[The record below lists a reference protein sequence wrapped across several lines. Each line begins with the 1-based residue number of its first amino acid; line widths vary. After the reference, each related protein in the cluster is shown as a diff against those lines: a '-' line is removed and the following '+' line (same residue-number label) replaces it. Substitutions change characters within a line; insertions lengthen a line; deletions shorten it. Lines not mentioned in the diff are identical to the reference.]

1 MIGGIDLATEYRIN
15 MKRYNGTDY
24 DIMYP
29 RTLIEQVTDG
39 QKQIIV
45 DTVSLG
51 TSWTGTGP
59 YTQVVTVAEADADSK
74 VDLQP
79 DATIIQKLIDAG
91 TTALY
96 IVNDNG
102 VFSAVAIGSAPTE
115 SLTIQCTI
123 TKTAAPP
130 PPPVISSV
138 LNENSWNT
146 IKWASKHNVG
156 QNYWAVGD
164 CKQITMNGKVSDGLT
179 LTNYSAWVYI
189 IGFNHNAE
197 KEGNGIT
204 FQGFK
209 VADKGKDVCLVDSGY
224 NSSKTSGTWFNMN
237 NADTNAGGWQASL
250 MRENVM
256 PLIKAAFP
264 ADLKAVIKPSTIFTT
279 QGSGNDACTATEDEV
294 FLLAEYEV
302 FGVRSWASTQ
312 EPSYLKQYSYYSAG
326 NIKKK
331 YKHNATTTRAYWWER
346 SPASEHSDGF
356 CYVDIDGTANGYP
369 ATNSHGVSPAFKV

>member
-1 MIGGIDLATEYRIN
+1 MATEYRIN

-29 RTLIEQVTDG
+29 RTLIEQVTNG
-39 QKQIIV
+39 QRQIIV

-59 YTQVVTVAEADADSK
+59 YTQVVTIDGIESDSK
-74 VDLQP
+74 IDIQP
-79 DATIIQKLIDAG
+79 DADVINKLMESG

-96 IVNDNG
+96 IVNDSG
-102 VFSAVAIGSAPTE
+102 VATAVALGAAPNAA
-115 SLTIQCTI
+115 LTIQCTI

-130 PPPVISSV
+130 PPVLNSV
-138 LNENSWNT
+138 LNENSWKA
-146 IKWASKHNVG
+146 IKWASENNVG

-189 IGFNHNAE
+189 IGFNHNTE
-197 KEGNGIT
+197 KEGNGIA

-209 VADKGKDVCLVDSGY
+209 TAQTGGTDVCLADSGY
-224 NSSKTSGTWFNMN
+224 DSNKTSGTWFNMN
-237 NADTNAGGWQASL
+237 NAQTNTGGWEACL
-250 MRENVM
+250 MRKNIM

-264 ADLKAVIKPSTIFTT
+264 SDLRAVIKTSTIFTAPNT
-279 QGSGNDACTATEDEV
+279 GDIALTATQDEV

-302 FGVRSWASTQ
+302 FGARNSASTQ
-312 EPSYLKQYSYYSAG
+312 EPNYLKQYAYYSAG
-326 NIKKK
+326 NSMVK
-331 YKHNATTTRAYWWER
+331 YKHNEASTAAIWWER
-346 SPASEHSDGF
+346 SPYSGNSSLFCAVASSGSTSINRADF
-356 CYVDIDGTANGYP
+356 
-369 ATNSHGVSPAFKV
+369 SRGVSPCFKV

>member
-1 MIGGIDLATEYRIN
+1 MATEYRIN

-96 IVNDNG
+96 IVNDSG

-138 LNENSWNT
+138 LNENNWNT

-156 QNYWAVGD
+156 QNYWSVGD
-164 CKQITMNGKVSDGLT
+164 CKEVTMSGKVSDGLT
-179 LTNYSAWVYI
+179 LTNYTAWVYI

-197 KEGNGIT
+197 REGNGIA

-209 VADKGKDVCLVDSGY
+209 ATKNGTDVCLVDSGY
-224 NSSKTSGTWFNMN
+224 SNNKTSGTWFNMN
-237 NADTNAGGWQASL
+237 NEQTNGGGWQESL
-250 MRENVM
+250 MRKNVM

-264 ADLKAVIKPSTIFTT
+264 SDLQAVIKPSTIFTAPDT
-279 QGSGNDACTATEDEV
+279 GDIALTATEDDV

-302 FGVRSWASTQ
+302 IGRNYAASTQ
-312 EPSYLKQYSYYSAG
+312 ESSYLKQYSYYSAG
-326 NIKKK
+326 NSKIK
-331 YKHNATTTRAYWWER
+331 YKHNATSTAVNWWVR
-346 SPASEHSDGF
+346 SPVSGSTSDF
-356 CYVDIDGTANGYP
+356 NIIYDDGSSFYFYAN
-369 ATNSHGVSPAFKV
+369 TSIGVSPCFKV

>member
-45 DTVSLG
+45 DTVFIG

-59 YTQVVTVAEADADSK
+59 YTQVVTVSEADADSK

-96 IVNDNG
+96 IVNDDG

-115 SLTIQCTI
+115 SLMIQCTI
-123 TKTAAPP
+123 TKTAATP

-138 LNENSWNT
+138 LNENSWDT

-156 QNYWAVGD
+156 QNYWSVGD
-164 CKQITMNGKVSDGLT
+164 CKEITMNGKVSDGLT
-179 LTNYSAWVYI
+179 LTNYTAWVYI

-197 KEGNGIT
+197 REGNGIA

-209 VADKGKDVCLVDSGY
+209 ATKNGTPVCLTDSGY
-224 NSSKTSGTWFNMN
+224 NSNKTSGTWFNMN
-237 NADTNAGGWQASL
+237 NAHTNAGGWEASL
-250 MRENVM
+250 MRKNVM
-256 PLIKAAFP
+256 QLIKAAFP
-264 ADLKAVIKPSTIFTT
+264 ADIRAVIKPSTIFTT
-279 QGSGNDACTATEDEV
+279 QGSGDGTCTATEDDV
-294 FLLAEYEV
+294 FLLAEYEI
-302 FGVRSWASTQ
+302 FGSRTFASTQ
-312 EPSYLKQYSYYSAG
+312 EQNYLKQYSYYSAG
-326 NIKKK
+326 NSKVK
-331 YKHNATTTRAYWWER
+331 YKYNATSSTAYWWER
-346 SPASEHSDGF
+346 SPASDYSTNF
-356 CYVDIDGTANGYP
+356 CDVNINGSVNYFI
-369 ATNSHGVSPAFKV
+369 AHYSYGVSPCFKV